1 MVKEKEGLKMA
12 GNQKIEPRSVVKDIV
27 FFVLKVAGT
36 YGYSLFLLLVLSLV
50 FVRGVSFINS
60 SGFFLKLDFEHMLV
74 YAGVFAGISAIW
86 YIIKMIRKY
95 SK

>member
-1 MVKEKEGLKMA
+1 MA
-12 GNQKIEPRSVVKDIV
+12 RDSKLDPRDIVKDII
-27 FFVLKVAGT
+27 FFFITVALT
-36 YGYSLFLLLVLSLV
+36 YGYSLFLMLVLSLV
-50 FVRGVSFINS
+50 FVRGVSFVNS
-60 SGFFLKLDFEHMLV
+60 SGFFLKFDFDHMLI